1 MGLGEVVPPG
11 SKAKER
17 SWFMR
22 CRGQWVLNA
31 LFLEPNVKNW
41 VERKEIGRDLDV
53 LPGAHGLKGLVTR
66 LWGCW
71 ERWNFTKV
79 GTRENGYGGGGML
92 LRRLPEKQP
101 PLLWLFAFWLL
112 PGKHLCLLWVSPWWT
127 SLPRAPK
134 QWAQPASDWYFR
146 NCRIEETFPSYK
158 LVVSNI
164 LPQ

>member
-11 SKAKER
+11 YKAKER
-17 SWFMR
+17 SWVMR

-41 VERKEIGRDLDV
+41 VERKEVGRDLDV

-79 GTRENGYGGGGML
+79 GARENGYGGACCWEGYRKNSSLFFGSLLSGCCLVSSFAYCESHHGG
-92 LRRLPEKQP
+92 LPCHGPQSNGLNQP
-101 PLLWLFAFWLL
+101 RTDTL
-112 PGKHLCLLWVSPWWT
+112 
-127 SLPRAPK
+127 
-134 QWAQPASDWYFR
+134 
-146 NCRIEETFPSYK
+146 ETAG
-158 LVVSNI
+158 
-164 LPQ
+164 